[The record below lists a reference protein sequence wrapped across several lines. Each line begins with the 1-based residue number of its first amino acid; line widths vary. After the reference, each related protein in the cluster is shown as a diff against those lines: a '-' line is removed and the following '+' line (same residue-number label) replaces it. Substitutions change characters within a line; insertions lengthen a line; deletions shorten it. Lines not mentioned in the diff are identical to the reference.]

1 MKKLVFLPVVLS
13 TVLFTSCA
21 TQPEATKVDNAATR
35 TGTNLVTDL
44 SLVMQSYADVKEN
57 GVSSLWSISKGLNAY
72 HQAVKTKDDVMQLV
86 TNWKATK
93 GDGNFLQRI
102 NKVLSSSD
110 ADVQT
115 KALATAKAAELVAG
129 NKAP

>member
-1 MKKLVFLPVVLS
+1 MKKLILLSAVLS

-21 TQPEATKVDNAATR
+21 TQSDTTKVDNAATR

-72 HQAVKTKDDVMQLV
+72 HQGVKTKDDIVQLV
-86 TNWKATK
+86 ANWKATK

-110 ADVQT
+110 ADFQT
-115 KALATAKAAELVAG
+115 KALATAKAAELVAS